1 MRKLILTLLSV
12 LYLLAGTHAQYF
24 VVNLKDTVY
33 ADNQVL
39 TKKDRISS
47 SAKLRFSSADAYA
60 YVVAPGKGYF
70 ILGVKEK
77 DKKSRGEF
85 VLALKDAL
93 MPPNDYYAA
102 ATRTHETHEAALF
115 EDQYD
120 LKAFFRDRLFFMAPA
135 KFKVAPQQFPLDS
148 AHYFMI
154 KHYLTDG
161 WFAKPLPHVGQEF
174 ELNTEVFQLN
184 GQIFHHKT
192 VNYSE
197 LLYYNKTTGETQY
210 LGQFKLHFVPASDI
224 KEELMSLYQAVEPI
238 SLNQFMYEHA
248 LPYLNVQYGK
258 TKTEAV
264 TKIMESMPR
273 GK

>member
-39 TKKDRISS
+39 AKKDKISS

-120 LKAFFRDRLFFMAPA
+120 LKAFFRDRLFLWLQPNSRLRHSNFRWIARII
-135 KFKVAPQQFPLDS
+135 L
-148 AHYFMI
+148 
-154 KHYLTDG
+154 
-161 WFAKPLPHVGQEF
+161 
-174 ELNTEVFQLN
+174 
-184 GQIFHHKT
+184 
-192 VNYSE
+192 
-197 LLYYNKTTGETQY
+197 
-210 LGQFKLHFVPASDI
+210 
-224 KEELMSLYQAVEPI
+224 
-238 SLNQFMYEHA
+238 
-248 LPYLNVQYGK
+248 
-258 TKTEAV
+258 
-264 TKIMESMPR
+264 
-273 GK
+273 